1 MTPEAVCEPTT
12 KAKEASAYPNKSK
25 FSGMTRT
32 RFYSVDA
39 DGHCNTIERWAAC
52 IYKDPEDT
60 AGWLTVDVLG
70 LPGVASQGHSRDE
83 AVSNVREAIEL
94 ALEDGNQ
101 EVVDTVEDYEVPAG
115 GTILDVSVVVRRT
128 WRGRPIYTAEDRAK
142 MDCPFPPESDS

>member
-12 KAKEASAYPNKSK
+12 RAAEASMYPETTE

-39 DGHCNTIERWAAC
+39 DWRQHTIERWTVC

-83 AVSNVREAIEL
+83 AVSNAREAIEL
-94 ALEDGNQ
+94 ALEDGDQ
-101 EVVDTVEDYEVPAG
+101 EVIDTVRDYEVPAG

-128 WRGRPIYTAEDRAK
+128 WRGRPVYTAEDRAK
-142 MDCPFPPESDS
+142 MDCPFPPDPDS